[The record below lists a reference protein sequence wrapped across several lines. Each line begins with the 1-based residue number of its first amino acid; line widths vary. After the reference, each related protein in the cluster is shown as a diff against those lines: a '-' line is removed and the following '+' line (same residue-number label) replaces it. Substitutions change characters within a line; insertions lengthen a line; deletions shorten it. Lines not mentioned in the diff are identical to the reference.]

1 MKKILLTLCLVLGT
15 TLSAEAQLLKG
26 LANVAKDVADEVTDG
41 KASELL
47 DKITG
52 TATELLI
59 VGTWSYNQP
68 AMTFEGG
75 DLLASVAGE
84 VLSSQLSTKL
94 QSAYDVVGIKEGSCS
109 FTFNDDDTFSA
120 TLGKRTLTGTYA
132 YDAATFAITL
142 NFESKLFKLGTMSGY
157 AYISGT
163 GLDLVFDC
171 TRLMKMLTVLG
182 SKVSLLNSI
191 TSLMEGYDKA
201 NIGFNLTKNK

>member
-1 MKKILLTLCLVLGT
+1 MIEGYVKVWRRYFHSSEWLAPRKFSRQEAYIDLVAQASFADRVVQLG
-15 TLSAEAQLLKG
+15 
-26 LANVAKDVADEVTDG
+26 
-41 KASELL
+41 
-47 DKITG
+47 
-52 TATELLI
+52 
-59 VGTWSYNQP
+59 
-68 AMTFEGG
+68 EGR
-75 DLLASVAGE
+75 SVVLYKGE
-84 VLSSQLSTKL
+84 VLASQLSTKL
-94 QSAYDVVGIKEGSCS
+94 QSAYDVVGIKKDSCS

-120 TLGKRTLTGTYA
+120 TLGKRTLTGTYT

-142 NFESKLFKLGTMSGY
+142 NFESKLLKLGSMSGY

-201 NIGFNLTKNK
+201 NIGFSFTKNK